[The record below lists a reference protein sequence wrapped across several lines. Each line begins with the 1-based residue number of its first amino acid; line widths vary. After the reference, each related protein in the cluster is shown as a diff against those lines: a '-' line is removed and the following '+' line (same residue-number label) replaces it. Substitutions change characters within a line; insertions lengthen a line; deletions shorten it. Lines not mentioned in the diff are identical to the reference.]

1 VHRHDAYPPYV
12 PTDLRTFLR
21 SPDALAAWVA
31 ERDGEI
37 VGHVALH
44 RRTSPAVLALAAE
57 ALGRPADRLGVIAR
71 LLVAP
76 DSRRGGLGRALLEGA
91 TQEARNR
98 DLWPMLD
105 VATRFGAAVKLYED
119 SGWVKAGQ
127 VTFRAD
133 IDTAF
138 EEFVYLGPAP
148 PPPRRAGDD
157 ARWSDCHRRC
167 GWPR

>member
-1 VHRHDAYPPYV
+1 MDDLDRCARLADVVHRRDGYPPYL
-12 PTDLRTFLR
+12 PTDLGTFLA
-21 SPDALAAWVA
+21 SPDALTAWVA
-31 ERDGEI
+31 ECDGEI

-44 RRTSPAVLALAAE
+44 RHTSAAALALAAR

-76 DSRRGGLGRALLEGA
+76 ASRRGGLGRALLEAA
-91 TQEARNR
+91 TEEAWSR

-105 VATRFGAAVKLYED
+105 VATQFGAAVKLYED

-133 IDTAF
+133 VDTAF
-138 EEFVYLGPAP
+138 EEFVYLA
-148 PPPRRAGDD
+148 PPRRRGPDDD
-157 ARWSDCHRRC
+157 AR
-167 GWPR
+167 